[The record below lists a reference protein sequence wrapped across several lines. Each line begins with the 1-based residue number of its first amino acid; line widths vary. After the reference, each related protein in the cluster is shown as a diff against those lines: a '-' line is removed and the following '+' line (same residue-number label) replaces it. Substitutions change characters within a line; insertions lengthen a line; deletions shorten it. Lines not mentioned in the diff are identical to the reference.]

1 MSASDTKPPG
11 ASESHNRSAQHDVE
25 INPDPVLDYSNEH
38 HHAHLHHG
46 STALPEG
53 KKDDMMFAKSTE
65 DYTGNASAPD
75 YKVRPMSS
83 NEDEES
89 GVGGVGEIRSEDEKT
104 GWRKWTLKH
113 IYRQYKLVFHLAIWA
128 VWTA

>member
-1 MSASDTKPPG
+1 MSANETTSPG
-11 ASESHNRSAQHDVE
+11 ALETHNRSAQHGVE

-53 KKDDMMFAKSTE
+53 KDELMFAKSTE
-65 DYTGNASAPD
+65 DYPGSTPAPD

-89 GVGGVGEIRSEDEKT
+89 GRGAVGEIRNEDEKV
-104 GWRKWTLKH
+104 GWRKWTFKRV
-113 IYRQYKLVFHLAIWA
+113 YRQYKLVFHLAIWA